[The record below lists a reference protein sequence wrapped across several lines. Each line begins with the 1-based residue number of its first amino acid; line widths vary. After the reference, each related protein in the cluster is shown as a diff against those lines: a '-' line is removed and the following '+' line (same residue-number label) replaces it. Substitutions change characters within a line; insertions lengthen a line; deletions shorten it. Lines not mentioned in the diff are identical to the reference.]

1 MSVLIRI
8 IMTVAVCCLLEQPR
22 IRDAN
27 YDPWNHPALA
37 MVKRNIFK
45 MFTNIVYYAD
55 LKLHFLVPSKNL

>member
-37 MVKRNIFK
+37 MVKQNE
-45 MFTNIVYYAD
+45 
-55 LKLHFLVPSKNL
+55 